1 MRAGLDWHSE
11 RLPIRFGESVGAIS
25 LVEPRAPAS
34 LASMSTLSRWAVE
47 HYWPFSERFMT
58 VHHGGGSV
66 GYLTADDLFGRRS
79 TMELSGRLREFRS
92 EPSAAGLA
100 MEAFFSDEVTHVL
113 MHKGQSLGCTEL
125 LL

>member
-1 MRAGLDWHSE
+1 MKADR
-11 RLPIRFGESVGAIS
+11 IVFGESVGAIP

-34 LASMSTLSRWAVE
+34 LAFMSTLDRWAAE

-58 VHHGGGSV
+58 VHCGGGSV
-66 GYLTADDLFGRRS
+66 GYLTADELFGRRC
-79 TMELSGRLREFRS
+79 TMELSGRLRGFRS
-92 EPSAAGLA
+92 EPCPAGLS

-113 MHKGQSLGCTEL
+113 MHKGESLGCTEL